1 MGEPIDIAALVGQGV
16 AVMVASRDGELRPEV
31 GRAWGPSLSQDG
43 ACLWVCV
50 EGGPDSAMARNLE
63 SGSPVAAMITRL
75 AAVTS
80 VQLKGRVIEVAAP
93 TQERLDAVA
102 GHVDRFVAETGML
115 GVSEAT
121 ARALV
126 GPELLAMTME
136 VTERFDETPGAGAG
150 RAL

>member
-16 AVMVASRDGELRPEV
+16 AVMVATRDGELRPEV
-31 GRAWGPSLSQDG
+31 GRAWGPSLSEDG
-43 ACLWVCV
+43 ARLSVCV

-63 SGSPVAAMITRL
+63 AGSPVAAMITRL

-80 VQLKGRVIEVAAP
+80 VQLKGRVVEVAAP
-93 TQERLDAVA
+93 TRDRLDAVA
-102 GHVDRFVAETGML
+102 DHVDRFVAETGML

-121 ARALV
+121 ARAFV
-126 GPELLAMTME
+126 GPELLAVTME

>member
-16 AVMVASRDGELRPEV
+16 AVMVATRDGELRPEV
-31 GRAWGPSLSQDG
+31 GRAWGPSLSEDG
-43 ACLWVCV
+43 ARLSVCV

-63 SGSPVAAMITRL
+63 AGSPVAAMITRL
-75 AAVTS
+75 AAITS
-80 VQLKGRVIEVAAP
+80 VQLKGRVVEVATP
-93 TQERLDAVA
+93 TQDRLDTVA
-102 GHVDRFVAETGML
+102 EHVDRFVAETGML

-126 GPELLAMTME
+126 GPELLAVTME